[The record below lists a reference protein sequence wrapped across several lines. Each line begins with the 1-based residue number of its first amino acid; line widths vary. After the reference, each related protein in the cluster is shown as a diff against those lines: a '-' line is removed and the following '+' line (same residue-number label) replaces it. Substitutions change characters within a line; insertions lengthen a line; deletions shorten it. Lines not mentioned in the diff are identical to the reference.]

1 MDAENEEQEHGR
13 EDSVIKS
20 VEDSR
25 SSGTSGN
32 GGGEAHD
39 SASLNKDIDTATI
52 AATSGTEVMGTQ
64 AEDSHN
70 NNSHQQHQIPPELVM
85 TPSND
90 QSVIIKEQV
99 KVSSESSVTTPCQQ
113 LQEDVS
119 HVQDDSSGDNSSMR
133 QENLKTPP

>member
-1 MDAENEEQEHGR
+1 MCIRDR
-13 EDSVIKS
+13 
-20 VEDSR
+20 
-25 SSGTSGN
+25 
-32 GGGEAHD
+32 
-39 SASLNKDIDTATI
+39 
-52 AATSGTEVMGTQ
+52 